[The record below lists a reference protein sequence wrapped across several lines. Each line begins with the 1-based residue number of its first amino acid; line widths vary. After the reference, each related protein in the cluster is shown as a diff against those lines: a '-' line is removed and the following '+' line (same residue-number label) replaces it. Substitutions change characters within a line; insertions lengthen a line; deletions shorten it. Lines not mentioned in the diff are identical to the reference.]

1 MRRSIFV
8 LIFAGGCNLL
18 FPELDNSSS
27 SSDLTST
34 AADGSTPEIQG
45 QLCVLGDVRDP
56 RTCAT
61 GVPSGM
67 HVDVEETRDSAPV
80 DSTGAFTL
88 PLSQALSTATL
99 AAADPSGTYS
109 PTVMTVTLE
118 NGRLSGLAVPVV
130 QAQLVASLERS
141 AGVAPESGRGVFFG
155 WAVDAQGNAQSGAIA
170 TLNGAVGPFYEG
182 DSVDQISVGPS
193 TGTHGLV
200 TFFNVPGGSV
210 ELDLLHPNG
219 ASNAFAL
226 PIRANAVTLSLL
238 IP

>member
-1 MRRSIFV
+1 MRRSIV
-8 LIFAGGCNLL
+8 LLIFAAGCNLL

-27 SSDLTST
+27 SDMTST
-34 AADGSTPEIQG
+34 VTDGSTPEIQG
-45 QLCVLGDVRDP
+45 QLCALGDVRDP

-99 AAADPSGTYS
+99 AAADPSGTYL
-109 PTVMTVTLE
+109 PTVMTVRLTD
-118 NGRLSGLAVPVV
+118 GRASGLAVPLV
-130 QAQLVASLERS
+130 QASLVNSLARSVGVSPDASK
-141 AGVAPESGRGVFFG
+141 GVFIG

-182 DSVDQISVGPS
+182 DSVDQITPAPS
-193 TGTHGLV
+193 TGAHGLV
-200 TFFNVPGGSV
+200 TFFNVPGGNV

-219 ASNAFAL
+219 SRDAFTL
-226 PIRANAVTLSLL
+226 PMRADAVTLSIL